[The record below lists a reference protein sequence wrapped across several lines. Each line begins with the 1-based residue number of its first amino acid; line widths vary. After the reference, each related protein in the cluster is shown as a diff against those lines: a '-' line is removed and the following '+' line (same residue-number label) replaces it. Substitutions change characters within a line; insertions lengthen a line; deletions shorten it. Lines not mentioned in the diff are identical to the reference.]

1 MAVPLEPFHL
11 LGERKPIVRDLFK
24 RAFDV
29 WLGCS
34 PCPLPSLDAATAILF
49 GPRAHLTS
57 FVMQSGI
64 IRCAAHCS
72 TSAIACR
79 PSALQSGGCAARL
92 YFPVLFARIAV
103 FIVNNNRA
111 MGADA

>member
-34 PCPLPSLDAATAILF
+34 PCPLPSLDAATAIF
-49 GPRAHLTS
+49 FSPRAHLTP
-57 FVMQSGI
+57 FVMQSGVTRRAAYCSPNR
-64 IRCAAHCS
+64 RCRVTFRA
-72 TSAIACR
+72 
-79 PSALQSGGCAARL
+79 PAARN
-92 YFPVLFARIAV
+92 AV
-103 FIVNNNRA
+103 FIVNNNPA
-111 MGADA
+111 MGAYS